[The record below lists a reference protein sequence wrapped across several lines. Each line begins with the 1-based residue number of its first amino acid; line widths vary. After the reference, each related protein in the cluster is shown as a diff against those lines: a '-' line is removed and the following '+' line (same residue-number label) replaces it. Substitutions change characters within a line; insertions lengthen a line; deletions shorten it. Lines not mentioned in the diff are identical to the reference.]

1 MVRNDCAPSSLLDHS
16 YEAVVLSPGPGIPSR
31 AGLLMDVIEFYHRQK
46 PILGICLGHQ
56 ALIEFFGGRIGRA
69 EKPMHGKLSDVI
81 HDDDRLFDT
90 VPNRFQVVRYH
101 SLLAKVVPQDLD
113 VIAKTENEEVMALRH
128 NALPIYGLQFHP
140 EAELTQFGLEIL
152 RNWKEINLASN

>member
-1 MVRNDCAPSSLLDHS
+1 MVRNDSSPSNLLDNS
-16 YEAVVLSPGPGIPSR
+16 YEAVVLSPGPGVPSK
-31 AGLLMDVIEFYHRQK
+31 AGLMMDVIEFYHRHK

-56 ALIEFFGGRIGRA
+56 ALIEFFGGIIGRA

-81 HDDDRLFDT
+81 HNGDRLFDAI
-90 VPNRFQVVRYH
+90 PSPYKVVRYH
-101 SLLAKVVPQDLD
+101 SLLGKVVPDD
-113 VIAKTENEEVMALRH
+113 MEIIAKTESKEVMAIRH

-140 EAELTQFGLEIL
+140 EAELTQFGFEIL